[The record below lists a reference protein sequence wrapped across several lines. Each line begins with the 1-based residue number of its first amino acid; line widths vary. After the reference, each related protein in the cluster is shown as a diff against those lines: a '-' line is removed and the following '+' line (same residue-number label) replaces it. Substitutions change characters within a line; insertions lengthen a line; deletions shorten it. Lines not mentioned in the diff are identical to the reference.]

1 MIFDY
6 STLPLIFAIICGF
19 IMACGVGANDVANA
33 MGTSVGSKVLTV
45 KQAILIAVFFEFA
58 GAFLAGGSVVNT
70 IQNSIINTNYHLL
83 IENSNLIVYGMLASL
98 LASGIWLLVATA
110 YGWPVSTTHSIIGA
124 IIGFALVG
132 VSSEAVNWRNLSY
145 IASFWVFSPFVSAIA
160 AFLVFTTVNKLILDT
175 ENPFAQA
182 KKYMPFYMFF
192 TGFIISSVTLL
203 KGLKHIGI
211 SLNLWQSFLL
221 PIAIGVLFSLL
232 GVICLHNVRRDK
244 KADQKFQYSSVEK
257 IFGIMMVFTAC
268 TMAFAH
274 GSNDVANAVG
284 PLAAIANIHKD
295 KLPLI
300 MANNPSWV
308 LLLGA
313 LGIVFGLIVLGYK
326 IIKTVGSN
334 ITDLTPSRGF
344 SAELATA
351 ATVSVATGAGI
362 PVSTTHILVGAIL
375 GVGIARGIGA
385 LNLRVIGTIILS
397 WFITVPAG
405 GILSIIFFYMF
416 KILFS

>member
-6 STLPLIFAIICGF
+6 STLPLILAIICGF
-19 IMACGVGANDVANA
+19 VMACGVGANDVANA

-45 KQAILIAVFFEFA
+45 KQAILIAIFFEFA
-58 GAFLAGGSVVNT
+58 GALLAGGSVVNT
-70 IQNSIINTNYHLL
+70 IQNSIINANYQLL
-83 IENSNLIVYGMLASL
+83 VDNSNLIVYGMLASL
-98 LASGIWLLVATA
+98 LSSGLWLLIATA

-124 IIGFALVG
+124 IVGFAVVG
-132 VSSEAVNWRNLSY
+132 VSPNAVNWKNLSY
-145 IASFWVFSPFVSAIA
+145 IASFWVFSPVVSAVI

-182 KKYMPFYMFF
+182 KKYMPVYMFI

-203 KGLKHIGI
+203 KGLKHLGI
-211 SLNLWQSFLL
+211 LLNFWQSLLL
-221 PIAIGVLFSLL
+221 PIAIGLLFSLL
-232 GVICLHNVRRDK
+232 GFLCLYNVRQDK
-244 KADQKFQYSSVEK
+244 QADQKFQFSSVEK
-257 IFGIMMVFTAC
+257 IFGVMMVFTAC

-300 MANNPSWV
+300 MANNPSWI

-313 LGIVFGLIVLGYK
+313 LGIVFGLVVLGYK

-334 ITDLTPSRGF
+334 ITALTPSRGF
-344 SAELATA
+344 AAELATA
-351 ATVSVATGAGI
+351 ATVSAATGAGI
-362 PVSTTHILVGAIL
+362 PVSTTHVLVGAIL

-385 LNLRVIGTIILS
+385 LNLRVLGTIILS
-397 WFITVPAG
+397 WFITLPAG
-405 GILSIIFFYMF
+405 GLLSIIFFYLF
-416 KILFS
+416 KVLFS

>member
-6 STLPLIFAIICGF
+6 STLPLILAIVCGF
-19 IMACGVGANDVANA
+19 VMACGVGANDVANA

-45 KQAILIAVFFEFA
+45 KQAILIAIFFEFA
-58 GAFLAGGSVVNT
+58 GALLAGGSVVNS
-70 IQNSIINTNYHLL
+70 IQNNIINANYQLL
-83 IENSNLIVYGMLASL
+83 VDNSNLIVYGMLASL
-98 LASGIWLLVATA
+98 LSSGLWLLIATA

-124 IIGFALVG
+124 IVGFAVVG
-132 VSSEAVNWRNLSY
+132 VSPNAVNWKYLSY
-145 IASFWVFSPFVSAIA
+145 IASFWVFSPFVSAVI

-182 KKYMPFYMFF
+182 KKYMPVYMFI

-203 KGLKHIGI
+203 KGLKHLGVI
-211 SLNLWQSFLL
+211 LNWWQNLLL
-221 PIAIGVLFSLL
+221 PIAIGLLFSLL
-232 GVICLHNVRRDK
+232 GFLCLYNVHQDK
-244 KADQKFQYSSVEK
+244 QADQKFQFSSVEK
-257 IFGIMMVFTAC
+257 IFGVMMIFTAC

-284 PLAAIANIHKD
+284 PLAAIADIHKD

-313 LGIVFGLIVLGYK
+313 LGIVFGLVVLGYK
-326 IIKTVGSN
+326 IIKAVGSN
-334 ITDLTPSRGF
+334 ITALTPSRGF
-344 SAELATA
+344 AAELATA
-351 ATVSVATGAGI
+351 ATVSAATGAGI
-362 PVSTTHILVGAIL
+362 PVSTTHVLVGAIL

-385 LNLRVIGTIILS
+385 LNLRVLGTIILS
-397 WFITVPAG
+397 WFITLPAG

-416 KILFS
+416 KMLFS